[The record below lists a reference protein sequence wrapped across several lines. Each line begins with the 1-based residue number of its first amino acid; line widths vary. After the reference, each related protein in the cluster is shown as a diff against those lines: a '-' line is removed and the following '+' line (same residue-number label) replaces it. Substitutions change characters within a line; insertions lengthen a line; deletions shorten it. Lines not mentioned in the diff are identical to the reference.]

1 VRIYKYNLEMR
12 VYKYSRDDQVAE
24 ILAKEISFHLN
35 KGEKVLWLIAGGSVV
50 NVAATVSEK
59 LKSATLENLTVT
71 LTDERYV
78 PLGDSDSNWRQLVD
92 AGFKLQDANLV
103 QVLNNEALDQ
113 TTKEFDSNLRRAFAQ
128 ADYKI
133 ALFGM
138 GEDGH
143 IAALFPGSAQLNEN
157 NKYAVN
163 LNNSPKPPKER
174 ITMTFE
180 AIKNLSEA
188 IIFTKGSNKL
198 PAIEKLKQ
206 NLNINE
212 QPAQFLK
219 NLSKLTLFNDQ
230 IGESL

>member
-1 VRIYKYNLEMR
+1 
-12 VYKYSRDDQVAE
+12 
-24 ILAKEISFHLN
+24 
-35 KGEKVLWLIAGGSVV
+35 
-50 NVAATVSEK
+50 
-59 LKSATLENLTVT
+59 
-71 LTDERYV
+71 
-78 PLGDSDSNWRQLVD
+78 
-92 AGFKLQDANLV
+92 
-103 QVLNNEALDQ
+103 
-113 TTKEFDSNLRRAFAQ
+113 
-128 ADYKI
+128 
-133 ALFGM
+133 M

-143 IAALFPGSAQLNEN
+143 IAALFPGSAQLKEH

-198 PAIEKLKQ
+198 PAIDKLKQ

-230 IGESL
+230 IGDWL